1 MYNRNFYIINA
12 ITTYRLLASF
22 ILLYFLITGQLQLFR
37 VFLLISF
44 FTDAIDGFLARRF
57 KVTSAIGSII
67 DSIADDLTMLMGIIG
82 VFVFKP
88 GFIEQQ
94 QQVVMVLLSLYLLQ
108 TTLALLKY
116 HRISSFHTYLAKV
129 ATVFQCV
136 FLLLLFFLPESPL
149 YLFVLAATLT
159 ILDLLEEIILVML
172 IPKWKTDVKGLFW
185 ILKQSHSHAS

>member
-1 MYNRNFYIINA
+1 MYNRSFYIINA

-57 KVTSAIGSII
+57 QVTSAIGSII

-159 ILDLLEEIILVML
+159 ILDLLEEIILVMV